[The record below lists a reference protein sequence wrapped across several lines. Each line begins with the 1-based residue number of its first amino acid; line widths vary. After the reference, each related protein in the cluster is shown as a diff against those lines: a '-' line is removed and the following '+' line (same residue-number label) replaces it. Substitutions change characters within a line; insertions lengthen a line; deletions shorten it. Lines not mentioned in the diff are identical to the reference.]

1 MGRDDIEILLTE
13 TVYDSYLR
21 VERHH
26 LRHRR
31 HDGDWT
37 DVMTREIVERGHAV
51 AALPYDPA
59 RDEVVLIEQFRI
71 GAHVAGIAP
80 WQIEIIAGIIEPG
93 ESPEAV
99 ARRESL
105 EEAGCE
111 IGALVPACRFLTS
124 PGVLSETVAIYIGR
138 TDASAIGGVHGLA
151 EEGEDIRA
159 FALTLDDALA
169 MVDRER
175 IDKGPAIA
183 GLLWLARHR
192 ADLRARWL
200 G

>member
-1 MGRDDIEILLTE
+1 M
-13 TVYDSYLR
+13 
-21 VERHH
+21 
-26 LRHRR
+26 
-31 HDGDWT
+31 
-37 DVMTREIVERGHAV
+37 
-51 AALPYDPA
+51 
-59 RDEVVLIEQFRI
+59 
-71 GAHVAGIAP
+71 
-80 WQIEIIAGIIEPG
+80 
-93 ESPEAV
+93 
-99 ARRESL
+99 
-105 EEAGCE
+105 
-111 IGALVPACRFLTS
+111 
-124 PGVLSETVAIYIGR
+124 AIYIGR

-175 IDKGPAIA
+175 IDNGPAIA

>member
-51 AALPYDPA
+51 AVLPYDPA

-71 GAHVAGIAP
+71 GAMSRASPLGRSRSSPASSSPASPRRPSRAASP
-80 WQIEIIAGIIEPG
+80 WKRPA
-93 ESPEAV
+93 
-99 ARRESL
+99 ARS
-105 EEAGCE
+105 
-111 IGALVPACRFLTS
+111 
-124 PGVLSETVAIYIGR
+124 
-138 TDASAIGGVHGLA
+138 
-151 EEGEDIRA
+151 
-159 FALTLDDALA
+159 
-169 MVDRER
+169 
-175 IDKGPAIA
+175 
-183 GLLWLARHR
+183 
-192 ADLRARWL
+192 ARWSRPAVS
-200 G
+200 